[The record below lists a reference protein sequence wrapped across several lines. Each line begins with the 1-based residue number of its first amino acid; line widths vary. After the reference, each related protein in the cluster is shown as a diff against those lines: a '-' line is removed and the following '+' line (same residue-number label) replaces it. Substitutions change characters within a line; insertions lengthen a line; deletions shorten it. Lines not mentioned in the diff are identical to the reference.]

1 MKNIYSNI
9 FSFNKK
15 TLHKSIVNLK
25 KGNVVSLPTET
36 VYGLAGNAYSKKSIN
51 KIYKLKKRPKVNPLI
66 VHYFDYKN
74 AENEVVLNN
83 NFFKLYKK
91 FCPGPITFI
100 LKKRIKSKIQSS
112 VTANL
117 NTVAV
122 RFPNH
127 RVMRSIL
134 KKIDFPL
141 AMPSANLSS
150 GVSPVNA
157 ENVADEF
164 KKNIKLIIND
174 GKSKIGIEST
184 VIDLTGKPKILR
196 PGIISPEVI
205 NKILKTRINIAR
217 KNLKFKSPGMLKKH
231 YSPGIPVLL
240 NQKIFNTKHA
250 FITFGKKYKNNKNNK
265 NYFNLS
271 KKSNLKEAASNLYET
286 LRKIK
291 KLKFKKIYVVK
302 IPNRNVGIAINDR
315 LKRASHE

>member
-15 TLHKSIVNLK
+15 TLHKSIANLK
-25 KGNVVSLPTET
+25 KGNVVGLPTET
-36 VYGLAGNAYSKKSIN
+36 VYGLAGNAYSKKSVN
-51 KIYKLKKRPKVNPLI
+51 KIYKLKKRPKFNPLI

-74 AENEVVLNN
+74 AGKEVVLND

-100 LKKRIKSKIQSS
+100 LKKRIKSKIQSF

-117 NTVAV
+117 STVAV
-122 RFPNH
+122 RFPSH
-127 RVMRSIL
+127 RVVRSIL

-164 KKNIKLIIND
+164 KKNIKLIISD

-196 PGIISPEVI
+196 PGIISPEII
-205 NKILKTRINIAR
+205 NKILKTRVNIAR
-217 KNLKFKSPGMLKKH
+217 KNLKFKSPGMLKRH

-240 NQKIFNTKHA
+240 NQKTFNTKHA
-250 FITFGKKYKNNKNNK
+250 FITFGKKYKNNK

-302 IPNRNVGIAINDR
+302 IPNKSVGIAINDR